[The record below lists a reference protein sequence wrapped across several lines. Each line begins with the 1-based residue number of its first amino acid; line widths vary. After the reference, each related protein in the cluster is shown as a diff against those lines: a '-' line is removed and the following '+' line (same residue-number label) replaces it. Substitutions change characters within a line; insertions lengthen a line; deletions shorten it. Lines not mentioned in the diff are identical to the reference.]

1 MLRSKTR
8 LDSVD
13 ITQKKKNY
21 SSVFSRTLSASKLC
35 RGDVI
40 GTQIDAEALN
50 SKNRAHIM
58 TTMQQQQMG
67 EMEEELR
74 RTKEKFDITKL
85 ENKQML
91 DQLKRA
97 KEEANY
103 IKAAKEAL
111 PHNNRADELRAELE
125 HARKLLEASQHES
138 KTKTTMIDSL
148 ESEFAKASRV
158 ATSFDAMKNELSVS
172 RDSERRANASLHESM
187 KRVQH
192 LQDELERQK
201 ASESRMSE
209 SLAFQAKELERSKI
223 ETVTLRKVI
232 GSLEEKLSAQNSS
245 YNKENS
251 ISKGEEEEEEN
262 EIARLRI
269 ELQSAQKAEK
279 ILREEMQVIRN
290 EWRLAIESEEKSAKA
305 MEDLALALKEVA
317 TESNRA
323 KEKLE
328 SVQAELNHTKL
339 ETERLRKMLHEAN
352 QEAELHKNTADR
364 LRLEAE
370 ETLLTLN
377 AKEMGFVSCIKR
389 AEEERVVAQREN
401 SRLLESLKAAENMTR
416 AAREETYKLRD
427 ILKQA
432 VNESNAAKAASGI
445 AREENSLLQDSVSEK
460 DERLHFLTRENERLR
475 MSEAAAHEN
484 ARQLKILLS
493 RASTEFKSN
502 DHDFDDDDDNDE
514 EEEEKEEEEENL
526 EGKNEYNMDK
536 NFSFNL
542 EDLKFMNEP
551 EGEREVDEDPVKAE
565 ALRGSIFDTNAE
577 TPKSEPRTPQSARER
592 GMFWVRRSEDF
603 DCSGDSDT
611 ERGSHRRVKT
621 MFQRVGG
628 LLTIRRS
635 LHRKET
641 ASSPVEQAVATQ
653 H

>member
-1 MLRSKTR
+1 MLRSKSR
-8 LDSVD
+8 SGSID
-13 ITQKKKNY
+13 ITQKKNY

-40 GTQIDAEALN
+40 GTHFDAEALK
-50 SKNRAHIM
+50 SKNRAHTM
-58 TTMQQQQMG
+58 TTMQQQMG

-91 DQLKRA
+91 DQIKRA

-103 IKAAKEAL
+103 MKAKEA
-111 PHNNRADELRAELE
+111 NDLRAELE

-138 KTKTTMIDSL
+138 ITKTKTIDSL
-148 ESEFAKASRV
+148 ESELAKASQIV
-158 ATSFDAMKNELSVS
+158 TSFDLIKNELSFS
-172 RDSERRANASLHESM
+172 RESEKSANASLNESM
-187 KRVQH
+187 KRVQQ

-201 ASESRMSE
+201 SSESRMSE
-209 SLAFQAKELERSKI
+209 SLALQAKELESSKI
-223 ETVTLRKVI
+223 EIVTLRKII
-232 GSLEEKLSAQNSS
+232 GSLEEKLSTQNNS
-245 YNKENS
+245 Y
-251 ISKGEEEEEEN
+251 EEN
-262 EIARLRI
+262 EIGRLKI

-328 SVQAELNHTKL
+328 SARTELNHTKL
-339 ETERLRKMLHEAN
+339 ETERLRKTLHEAN
-352 QEAELHKNTADR
+352 QESELHKNTADR

-370 ETLLTLN
+370 ETLLALN

-389 AEEERVVAQREN
+389 AEEERALAQREN
-401 SRLLESLKAAENMTR
+401 SRLLESLKAAENMMR
-416 AAREETYKLRD
+416 SAREETYKLRD

-445 AREENSLLQDSVSEK
+445 AREENSHLQDSVSEK

-484 ARQLKILLS
+484 AKQLKILLS
-493 RASTEFKSN
+493 QASTEFRSN
-502 DHDFDDDDDNDE
+502 DHDEDEDKEE
-514 EEEEKEEEEENL
+514 EEEEK
-526 EGKNEYNMDK
+526 KNENNNMNK

-551 EGEREVDEDPVKAE
+551 EGEREVDEEDPAKAE
-565 ALRGSIFDTNAE
+565 ALKGSIFDANAE

-603 DCSGDSDT
+603 DCSGDSDN

-635 LHRKET
+635 LHRKEA
-641 ASSPVEQAVATQ
+641 ASSPIEQAVGTQ